1 MTLKNK
7 SRLLICVFAVIYCM
21 TVFSV
26 SAFATANEYYASDE
40 ESIGTPTPSDAI
52 DSLTVSTEP
61 VATPKS
67 ENSEPIIQWDTNAT
81 EIDGLDELLSEFL
94 AMMGGTPLT
103 PEGNMT
109 LVDDILQDESYFVQ
123 DEKVV
128 QSKQFITVQSKNGNA
143 FYIIIDR
150 SGNEENVYFLNLVDE
165 ADLLQLM
172 KNGGNSELPVT
183 CTCADKCEAGEVNA
197 DCPVC
202 KNNMSE
208 CAGKEPVKTT
218 PKAPPEDEPI
228 ETDDNPK
235 EEKSSNQNIILLVVL
250 VLACAGG
257 GAIWYFKFRKP
268 KPDTKGDVDLDDY
281 VYGED
286 KDYDTEEIPEEE
298 IADEDDSQ

>member
-21 TVFSV
+21 TALSV
-26 SAFATANEYYASDE
+26 SAFAAANEYYASDE
-40 ESIGTPTPSDAI
+40 ESIGTPTPADAI
-52 DSLTVSTEP
+52 DNLTVSTEP
-61 VATPKS
+61 VATPES
-67 ENSEPIIQWDTNAT
+67 ESSEPIIRWDTNAT
-81 EIDGLDELLSEFL
+81 EIGELDEILSDFL
-94 AMMGGTPLT
+94 AMMGGTALT

-109 LVDDILQDESYFVQ
+109 LVDDILQDESYYVQ

-128 QSKQFITVQSKNGNA
+128 QSKQFITVQSKNGNV

-172 KNGGNSELPVT
+172 ENGGSSEPPVA
-183 CTCADKCEAGEVNA
+183 CTCADKCKAGEVNS

-208 CAGKEPVKTT
+208 CAGKEPVNTT
-218 PKAPPEDEPI
+218 PEEPLDEPTPTT
-228 ETDDNPK
+228 EPK

-281 VYGED
+281 NYGED
-286 KDYDTEEIPEEE
+286 EDYDTEEIPEEE
-298 IADEDDSQ
+298 IADEDDDQ

>member
-21 TVFSV
+21 TALSV
-26 SAFATANEYYASDE
+26 SAFAAANEYYASDE
-40 ESIGTPTPSDAI
+40 ESIGTPTPADAI
-52 DSLTVSTEP
+52 DNFTVSTEP
-61 VATPKS
+61 VATPES
-67 ENSEPIIQWDTNAT
+67 ESSEPIIRWDTNAT
-81 EIDGLDELLSEFL
+81 EIGELDEILSDFL
-94 AMMGGTPLT
+94 AMMGGTALT

-109 LVDDILQDESYFVQ
+109 LVDDILQDESYYVQ

-128 QSKQFITVQSKNGNA
+128 QSKQFITVQSKNGNV

-172 KNGGNSELPVT
+172 ENGGSSESPVT
-183 CTCADKCEAGEVNA
+183 CTCTDKCEAGEVNS
-197 DCPVC
+197 DCPIC

-208 CAGKEPVKTT
+208 CAGKEPVKAT
-218 PKAPPEDEPI
+218 PEEPLDEP
-228 ETDDNPK
+228 TPTTKPK
-235 EEKSSNQNIILLVVL
+235 EENPSSRNIILLVVL

-257 GAIWYFKFRKP
+257 GAIWYFKFRKS

-281 VYGED
+281 NYGED
-286 KDYDTEEIPEEE
+286 EDYDTEEIPEEE
-298 IADEDDSQ
+298 IADEDDDQ

>member
-21 TVFSV
+21 TALSV
-26 SAFATANEYYASDE
+26 SAFAAANDYYASDE
-40 ESIGTPTPSDAI
+40 ESLGTPTPADAI
-52 DSLTVSTEP
+52 DNLTVSTEP
-61 VATPKS
+61 VATPES
-67 ENSEPIIQWDTNAT
+67 ESSEPIIQWDTNAT
-81 EIDGLDELLSEFL
+81 EIGELDEILSDFL
-94 AMMGGTPLT
+94 AMMGGTALT

-109 LVDDILQDESYFVQ
+109 LVDDILQDESYYVQ

-128 QSKQFITVQSKNGNA
+128 QSKQFITVQSKNGNV

-172 KNGGNSELPVT
+172 ENGGSSEPPVACA
-183 CTCADKCEAGEVNA
+183 CTDKCEAGEVNS

-218 PKAPPEDEPI
+218 PEAPPEDEPT
-228 ETDDNPK
+228 ETNDKPK
-235 EEKSSNQNIILLVVL
+235 EEKTSNQNIILLVVL

-281 VYGED
+281 NYGED
-286 KDYDTEEIPEEE
+286 EDYDTEEISEEE
-298 IADEDDSQ
+298 IADEDDDQ

>member
-21 TVFSV
+21 TALSV
-26 SAFATANEYYASDE
+26 SAFAAANEYYASDE

-52 DSLTVSTEP
+52 DNLTVSTEP
-61 VATPKS
+61 VATPES
-67 ENSEPIIQWDTNAT
+67 ESSEPIIQWDTNAT
-81 EIDGLDELLSEFL
+81 EIGELDEILSDFL
-94 AMMGGTPLT
+94 AMMGGTALT

-109 LVDDILQDESYFVQ
+109 LVDDILQDESYYVQ

-128 QSKQFITVQSKNGNA
+128 QSKQFITVQSKNGNV

-172 KNGGNSELPVT
+172 ENGGSSELPVACA
-183 CTCADKCEAGEVNA
+183 CTDKCEAGEVNS

-218 PKAPPEDEPI
+218 PEEPLDEPTPTT
-228 ETDDNPK
+228 EPK
-235 EEKSSNQNIILLVVL
+235 EEKPSNQNIILLVVL

-281 VYGED
+281 NYGED
-286 KDYDTEEIPEEE
+286 EDYDTEEIPEEE
-298 IADEDDSQ
+298 IADEDDDQ